1 MKNRIFV
8 LLIILLLGIGF
19 YFYQNKSYL
28 NKQTV
33 NTLTKFSFALDWT
46 PNTNHTCLYVAQ
58 NKGYF
63 RDDGLEVDIL
73 PYSSSV
79 SPDVLVATGKA
90 DAGVGFTEWII
101 ADNAQGS
108 PVISIAGIL
117 AHNTSALITL
127 DNPNIKSPK
136 DLENKI
142 YGGYGAPL
150 EQAVVGE
157 IIKKDGGKPK
167 IKSLSLDIG
176 ALKALETKRVDF
188 IWGYLGWEVI
198 QAKREGVKLK
208 SFPIVDYGIADY
220 YTPNIITSTKMI
232 KEKPEILRRFMRAI
246 SKGYEFAAKNPK
258 EAAAILIQTTPKG
271 TFPDESFVY
280 ESQNYLSTKYMDPG
294 KKWGFQEK
302 KMWMDFPRFI
312 LDSGSITDANGHVVK
327 SMDIESLY
335 TNEFL

>member
-1 MKNRIFV
+1 MKIKF
-8 LLIILLLGIGF
+8 IILTVIFLLATGF
-19 YFYQNKSYL
+19 YFYRNHSIP
-28 NKQTV
+28 NKQSG

-46 PNTNHTCLYVAQ
+46 PNTNHTGLYVAQ

-63 RDDGLEVDIL
+63 RGEGLEVDIL

-101 ADNAQGS
+101 ADSAQGS

-127 DNPNIKSPK
+127 DNPNINRPR
-136 DLENKI
+136 DLENRI

-157 IIKKDGGKPK
+157 IIKKDGGKAK
-167 IKSLSLDIG
+167 INSLSLDIG
-176 ALKALETKRVDF
+176 ALKALESKRVDF
-188 IWGYLGWEVI
+188 IWGFLGWEVI
-198 QAKREGVKLK
+198 QAKREGIKLK
-208 SFPIVDYGIADY
+208 TFPVVDYGIADY
-220 YTPNIITSTKMI
+220 YTPNIITSQKMI
-232 KEKPEILRRFMRAI
+232 KNKPEVLKKFMRSL
-246 SKGYEFAAKNPK
+246 SKGYEFAANNPK
-258 EAAAILIQTTPKG
+258 EAAVILIQTAPKG
-271 TFPDESFVY
+271 TFPDEGLVY

-302 KMWMDFPRFI
+302 KMWQEFPRFI
-312 LDSGSITDANGHVVK
+312 LDSGSITDGNGQVVK
-327 SMDIESLY
+327 DMDIESLY